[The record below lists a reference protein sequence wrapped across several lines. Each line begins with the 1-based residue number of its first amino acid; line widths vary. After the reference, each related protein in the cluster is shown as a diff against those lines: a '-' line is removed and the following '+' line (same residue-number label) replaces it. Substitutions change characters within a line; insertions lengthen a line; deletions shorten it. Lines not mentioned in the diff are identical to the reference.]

1 MDTVSGKFLC
11 IGSVRCVLV
20 MHISSVVALDRT
32 ATSSNGSQTDIFLSG
47 MVLCLKSAEAL
58 SHLMV
63 GGSRDQIEW
72 FPSSFL
78 ISEGRMN
85 KGKFEG
91 RRDMKP

>member
-11 IGSVRCVLV
+11 IGSVPCVLV
-20 MHISSVVALDRT
+20 MHILVVALDRT
-32 ATSSNGSQTDIFLSG
+32 ATSSNESQTDIFLSG

-78 ISEGRMN
+78 PSKGRMST
-85 KGKFEG
+85 GKFEG

>member
-1 MDTVSGKFLC
+1 MF
-11 IGSVRCVLV
+11 IGSVHCVLV
-20 MHISSVVALDRT
+20 MHISSVVDSDRT
-32 ATSSNGSQTDIFLSG
+32 TTSSNGRQTDIFLLG

-78 ISEGRMN
+78 ISNGRMN
-85 KGKFEG
+85 TGKFEG

>member
-1 MDTVSGKFLC
+1 MF
-11 IGSVRCVLV
+11 IGSVRSVLV
-20 MHISSVVALDRT
+20 MHISSVVASGCT
-32 ATSSNGSQTDIFLSG
+32 ATSSNGPKTDNFLSG
-47 MVLCLKSAEAL
+47 IVLCLKSAEAL

-85 KGKFEG
+85 TGKFEG
-91 RRDMKP
+91 RRDMKL

>member
-1 MDTVSGKFLC
+1 MFTR
-11 IGSVRCVLV
+11 SVRRVLV
-20 MHISSVVALDRT
+20 MHISSVVAS
-32 ATSSNGSQTDIFLSG
+32 SSNGPQTDTFLSG
-47 MVLCLKSAEAL
+47 MVLCLKSAEVL

-85 KGKFEG
+85 TGKFEG

>member
-1 MDTVSGKFLC
+1 MVNFY
-11 IGSVRCVLV
+11 VYR
-20 MHISSVVALDRT
+20 ISSPCSCNARP
-32 ATSSNGSQTDIFLSG
+32 QTDIFLSG

-58 SHLMV
+58 SHLIV
-63 GGSRDQIEW
+63 GGSLDQIEW